1 MPAEGCSGPGGG
13 HEMNARLEPRAI
25 GRSNHS
31 ASAPLFAQQ
40 WMRDRDYF
48 TLQTKAPGAWLETGW
63 RRRPG
68 RTAPALLRLNGMR
81 VVDRNGDVS
90 YDRPNG
96 RQS

>member
-1 MPAEGCSGPGGG
+1 
-13 HEMNARLEPRAI
+13 MNARLKLHGI
-25 GRSNHS
+25 GNSHLGASS
-31 ASAPLFAQQ
+31 ALLAWQ